1 MNAQYRTH
9 ALATGIQ
16 VARTHPLGV
25 GYLDVTSLT
34 TVHHIDPSLLDH
46 SGPAALLVYSG
57 WAGIIAFAAV
67 VLAFAIE
74 SHGRRTEWAWAHPV
88 FLGITALL
96 VTSTFA
102 AAGIVGQS
110 WVVGTGA
117 LLLAS
122 RFALPRKVPEL
133 PAV

>member
-1 MNAQYRTH
+1 M
-9 ALATGIQ
+9 
-16 VARTHPLGV
+16 HPLGL
-25 GYLDVTSLT
+25 GYLDVTALT
-34 TVHHIDPSLLDH
+34 SVHHIDPSFLDH

-57 WAGIIAFAAV
+57 WLGAIAFLV
-67 VLAFAIE
+67 VVIAFVIE
-74 SHGRRTEWAWAHPV
+74 SRRRRAGPAWAHPV

-117 LLLAS
+117 LFFAA
-122 RFALPRKVPEL
+122 RFALPRDPVAEVSQPDRERFL
-133 PAV
+133 ARSP